1 MRSDGSTET
10 LSGGAIVG
18 VWQRVEVAVHR
29 FRLEPGETLLLYTDG
44 WLEAGPVRSHRT
56 PEELAK
62 EVAAVADDELDSVL
76 DRLRADA
83 VARAENELEDDMVL
97 LALRPTGSREPA
109 ATA

>member
-1 MRSDGSTET
+1 
-10 LSGGAIVG
+10 
-18 VWQRVEVAVHR
+18 
-29 FRLEPGETLLLYTDG
+29 
-44 WLEAGPVRSHRT
+44 
-56 PEELAK
+56 
-62 EVAAVADDELDSVL
+62 VADDELDSVL